1 MELIELL
8 TQNLGVEEK
17 QAKGGAG
24 LLFQLAKDQLEDGD
38 FAQIA
43 NLVPGIDG
51 LIGEAPEVGG
61 VAGALGG
68 LAGAFGGKAAGLGSL
83 ATLAGGF
90 SQLGM
95 NSEMVSQFLPIVLS
109 FVEKQGGDEIKGILA
124 KVLQ

>member
-61 VAGALGG
+61 VAGALGS
-68 LAGAFGGKAAGLGSL
+68 LAGAFGGKAASLGSL

-90 SQLGM
+90 SQLGTILRVVF
-95 NSEMVSQFLPIVLS
+95 NLPLS
-109 FVEKQGGDEIKGILA
+109 AITKRRKAILLGKQGVCL
-124 KVLQ
+124 